1 VFSLMLLP
9 SLSLRAEPASL
20 AGCYELF
27 PSVRRDARGL
37 FVKTFH
43 EEIYSAA
50 HLATRFAEEYYS
62 ISKRRVLRGLHFQVP
77 PHEHAKLVYCTHGE
91 VLDVV
96 VDLRVGSPT
105 FSRHQIFQLGGRRR
119 NILYIPVG
127 FAHGFYVMSASATLV
142 YKTTSVHSED
152 HDRGVR
158 WDSAGIPWSD
168 PDPIVS
174 DRDRSLPPLPEF
186 QSPFRYDA
194 L

>member
-1 VFSLMLLP
+1 MLP
-9 SLSLRAEPASL
+9 ASRSLRAEPASL
-20 AGCYELF
+20 SGCFELF
-27 PSVRRDARGL
+27 PAVHRDARGL

-43 EEIYSAA
+43 EQTYAA
-50 HLATRFAEEYYS
+50 AGLATRFVEEYYS
-62 ISKRRVLRGLHFQVP
+62 VSKRRVLRGLHFQVP
-77 PHEHAKLVYCTHGE
+77 PHGHEKLVYCTQGD

-105 FSRHQIFQLGGRRR
+105 FSRHQTFRLGARRR

-127 FAHGFYVMSASATLV
+127 LAHGFYVLSASATLV
-142 YKTTSVHSED
+142 YKTTRVHSED

-174 DRDRSLPPLPEF
+174 DRDRSLPPLAEF